1 MYLRMHCPHLNTGHT
16 RFRAQSVC
24 KSEAHQASLKRT
36 LQWGWIP
43 SIWLERISQIVCS
56 ETSGNSGH
64 YHRTYYSNRRISGK
78 VAAEFPLGVDG
89 VNTSLRQVFTMR
101 KTSLLKSVVGPGM
114 RVYTAS
120 NLKRGAL
127 LRRQARGRGFEGL
140 VSSIGGVLL
149 ATNASSIVLQ
159 SSPLAVVTGSL
170 TSPLASIV
178 NAGSHVDVN
187 VLRASF
193 TSSLNLISLCLFV
206 VWMQRSGQLPAET
219 PVVLSQ
225 VAFRVLIPCFL
236 MTKVAITLAS
246 QPAANLLFLPLV
258 AIAQVLTGASLGR
271 LACRFV
277 YPAPAS
283 ASSPNFGNTAPI
295 TSVPPATIISERG
308 SSAITQVATSNNV
321 ISFQE
326 NTEQYMA
333 AKKEAIVTAA
343 CAFGNSFTLPLI
355 FMTGVLAAEEASKVA
370 GYLALFMVGWS
381 PALWIVGYS
390 LIATGD
396 EESDSRGSVPKNRFS
411 LNAILEEIKRIMNP
425 PLYGVLVGMLVGGT
439 PLSHLFLSEANTSAI
454 TMKST
459 GAFTVLCTF
468 TSGIL
473 RPIFDAAALLGTATL
488 AVQTIVLASSLATS
502 IPSLSTASD
511 AKISSPRVE
520 AVEHLPDTGNHSII
534 KAVSF
539 STDLETVLDSRAFWI
554 ISSVRLVAMPII
566 MVVSTVILQ
575 SARILPADPVYNL
588 LLMAQSAMPSA
599 QNLVLLSQLR
609 TSTRRL
615 SGVLASLLLRQRMNF
630 EVCFHFLIILRP
642 EGYEENCSIGHSNV
656 IPCNQLN
663 AIT

>member
-127 LRRQARGRGFEGL
+127 LRR
-140 VSSIGGVLL
+140 
-149 ATNASSIVLQ
+149 
-159 SSPLAVVTGSL
+159 
-170 TSPLASIV
+170 
-178 NAGSHVDVN
+178 
-187 VLRASF
+187 
-193 TSSLNLISLCLFV
+193 
-206 VWMQRSGQLPAET
+206 QRSGQLPAET